1 MQYKA
6 GNRNLSRHMRTLQRQ
21 QGGTFVGIII
31 GLIIGLAI
39 ALGVAVAIT
48 KTPMP
53 FANKV
58 VKQEKTAPTA
68 NQSADPNRPLYGN
81 KVRPAPKEEAKGDD
95 SATAE
100 SKPVPAPVP
109 TNTAVAEK
117 PKKPETKVA
126 ESKDPIRDIVAA
138 KTEAKNDNKTE
149 NADLWTYFLQAGAF
163 NDQTDA
169 ENSRAKLALIGVE
182 ARVTEKPSPN
192 GSGVLYRVRVGPFAQ
207 LEMANRVRS
216 KLSDNGVD
224 ATIVRIAK

>member
-1 MQYKA
+1 
-6 GNRNLSRHMRTLQRQ
+6 MRTHQRQ

-68 NQSADPNRPLYGN
+68 NQSADPNKPLYGN
-81 KVRPAPKEEAKGDD
+81 RVRPVLKDEAKSED
-95 SATAE
+95 SATAD
-100 SKPVPAPVP
+100 SKPAAKPEAPVP
-109 TNTAVAEK
+109 VNTAVADK
-117 PKKPETKVA
+117 PKKPEAKIA

-138 KTEAKNDNKTE
+138 KTEAKNDSKNE
-149 NADLWTYFLQAGAF
+149 NADLWSYFLQAGAF

-169 ENSRAKLALIGVE
+169 DNSRAKLALMGVE

-192 GSGVLYRVRVGPFAQ
+192 GSGILYRVRVGPFAQ

-224 ATIVRIAK
+224 ATIVRVAK